1 MASCTDRHGHLIMI
15 LKINVNLCH
24 VICGLLCY
32 SDIQKITLYRYNLD
46 DLDNGFMPLMTSISL
61 QSCLKTIAMVMM
73 LIFGAASAWAQDTS
87 APVDFTANAVSSNA
101 ETGVMTAEGDVVIT
115 QGKMRLL
122 ADRVD
127 YNRNEGKAVATG
139 NVIFTDN
146 DGSTHYTDMLVLEK
160 NFSKAIAEP
169 VISQFK
175 DGSWVGGDKV
185 NHDRALGTVYEKARY
200 TPCDC
205 DFIGGKTPAWEI
217 NSSQSRHDPNSQ
229 TIYHENV
236 TMKIFAVPV
245 LYFPYLDH
253 PDWTVRRR
261 SGLLPPRISF
271 SSDLGTTYAQSYYW
285 VTGETHDA
293 EITPYY
299 FGNQGAAVKTTYRQR
314 WDYSSLNATIYKGRL
329 NTYKK
334 SREDVA
340 GIDAVFKT
348 TLGQK
353 WKTDVR
359 LYRASQDTFMRRY
372 NFDDAQTLKSSI
384 RTERIDR
391 NAYSRVE
398 AYDIQDL
405 TSDRDEENEATVL
418 PSVFHERYL
427 DTDQEGLSLR
437 VRLSALQLDNDE
449 STDLKRW
456 TSELYSRQDITTD
469 FGQLSVEGRLAGQYR
484 NIETATNNSGYEGE
498 LGQTTVAAGVG
509 WAMPVSVQMA
519 DRFAIVEPKVKL
531 VSVKATDRSNSIPNR
546 DSSDFRLDEAN
557 LFLLHR
563 EQGEDYNITSTR
575 IDGGVSMSLYD
586 PYLGDVTGFVGSSI
600 RLAGETPTGLNS
612 VAETDRISDILAS
625 LTVQPYSNFSM
636 AMSGRFH
643 PRDFHLNET
652 KLSGQLSFAET
663 QLSASYNQLSKS
675 YFDSATEEKEELVVT
690 AKQNLGYG
698 WGLSVTQKYDMTN
711 DKRELTDS
719 IVDINYGGGLQDC
732 LNISIGYNRD
742 TDSDRDIKPIDEV
755 FVVFNFKNLGAVG
768 TNQVKSLSS
777 N

>member
-1 MASCTDRHGHLIMI
+1 MAACTLARHHVIMI
-15 LKINVNLCH
+15 LKININLCH
-24 VICGLLCY
+24 VICAFRYY
-32 SDIQKITLYRYNLD
+32 SDIQKITLYCYNLD
-46 DLDNGFMPLMTSISL
+46 DLDHGFMPFISIFSPR
-61 QSCLKTIAMVMM
+61 SFLKTFALLTCLM
-73 LIFGAASAWAQDTS
+73 LSAASANAQNTS

-101 ETGVMTAEGDVVIT
+101 ETGVMTAEGDVIIT
-115 QGKMRLL
+115 QGDMRLL
-122 ADRVD
+122 ADRVE

-139 NVIFTDN
+139 NVVFTDN
-146 DGSTHYTDMLVLEK
+146 DGSTHYTDMLVLEE

-169 VISQFK
+169 VISQFN
-175 DGSWVGGDKV
+175 DGSWVGGNKV
-185 NHDRALGTVYEKARY
+185 NVERGVGTVYDKARY

-205 DFIGGKTPAWEI
+205 DFKGGKIPAWEI
-217 NSSQSRHDPNSQ
+217 NSSESRHDPNSQ
-229 TIYHENV
+229 TIYHQNV

-271 SSDLGTTYAQSYYW
+271 SSDLGTTYGQTYYW

-293 EITPYY
+293 AITPYF
-299 FGNQGAAVKTTYRQR
+299 FGNQGAAVKTVYRQR
-314 WDYSSLNATIYKGRL
+314 WDYSSLDATIYKGRV

-334 SREDVA
+334 TREDVA
-340 GIDAVFKT
+340 GVDASFQT

-353 WKTDVR
+353 WKTNVR

-372 NFDDAQTLKSSI
+372 NFDDAETLKSSI
-384 RTERIDR
+384 VTERIDR
-391 NAYSRVE
+391 DQYSRVE

-427 DTDQEGLSLR
+427 ETDQEGLSLR
-437 VRLSALQLDNDE
+437 LRLSALQLDNDE
-449 STDLKRW
+449 ATDLKRW

-484 NIETATNNSGYEGE
+484 NIETATNNDGYEGE
-498 LGQTTVAAGVG
+498 LGQTTVAAGLG

-519 DRFAIVEPKVKL
+519 DRFAVIEPKVKL

-575 IDGGVSMSLYD
+575 VDGGVSMSLYD
-586 PYLGDVTGFVGSSI
+586 PYLGDVTGFVGGSM
-600 RLAGETPTGLNS
+600 RLAGETPTGLNGVS
-612 VAETDRISDILAS
+612 ETDRISDILAN
-625 LTVQPYSNFSM
+625 LTVQPYSNLSM
-636 AMSGRFH
+636 AMSGRFN

-652 KLSGQLSFAET
+652 KLSGELRFHKT
-663 QLSASYNQLSKS
+663 QLSASYSQLSKS
-675 YFDSATEEKEELVVT
+675 YFNSATEEKEELTVT

-698 WGLSVTQKYDMTN
+698 WGLSLTQKYDMTN
-711 DKRELTDS
+711 DTRKLTDS
-719 IVDINYGGGLQDC
+719 IIDVNYGGGLQDC
-732 LNISIGYNRD
+732 LTISIGYNRN
-742 TDSDRDIKPIDEV
+742 TESDRDIKPIDEV

-768 TNQVKSLSS
+768 TNEVKSLSS

>member
-1 MASCTDRHGHLIMI
+1 MPFSLIHPTRSLFQVLFHGAGLGAVLGAVMAMA
-15 LKINVNLCH
+15 
-24 VICGLLCY
+24 
-32 SDIQKITLYRYNLD
+32 
-46 DLDNGFMPLMTSISL
+46 M
-61 QSCLKTIAMVMM
+61 AMV
-73 LIFGAASAWAQDTS
+73 LTAAPSWAQDAS
-87 APVDFTANAVSSNA
+87 APVDFTANTVSSNA

-115 QGKMRLL
+115 QGQMRLV

-127 YNRNEGKAVATG
+127 YDRNQGKAVATG

-146 DGSTHYTDMLVLEK
+146 EGSTHYSDLLVLEE

-169 VISQFK
+169 VISQFT

-185 NHDRALGTVYEKARY
+185 NHDAVLGTVYEKARY

-217 NSSQSRHDPNSQ
+217 NSSESRHDPNTQ

-293 EITPYY
+293 EITPYV
-299 FGNQGAAVKTTYRQR
+299 FGNKGTAVKTIYRQR
-314 WDYSSLNATIYKGRL
+314 WDKSSLKATLYQGQL

-334 SREDVA
+334 SRENVA
-340 GIDAVFKT
+340 GIDTHFET
-348 TLGQK
+348 TLGNK

-372 NFDDAQTLKSSI
+372 NFDNAETLKTSFV
-384 RTERIDR
+384 TERIDR
-391 NAYSRVE
+391 DRYSRIE

-405 TSDRDEENEATVL
+405 TSDRDPENEATVL

-427 DTDQEGLSLR
+427 ETDQDGLSLR
-437 VRLSALQLDNDE
+437 LRLSALQLDNDE
-449 STDLKRW
+449 ATDLKRW
-456 TSELYSRQDITTD
+456 TSELYSHQDITTD
-469 FGQLSVEGRLAGQYR
+469 WGQLSVEGRLAGQYR
-484 NIETATNNSGYEGE
+484 NIETATNNTGYEGE
-498 LGQTTVAAGVG
+498 LGQATMAAGLG
-509 WAMPVSVQMA
+509 WSMPVSVQMA
-519 DRFAIVEPKVKL
+519 DRFAIIEPKVKL

-546 DSSDFRLDEAN
+546 DSADFRLDEAN

-575 IDGGVSMSLYD
+575 VDGGVSMSVYD

-600 RLAGETPTGLNS
+600 RLAGDTPTGLNGVTES
-612 VAETDRISDILAS
+612 DRISDILAS
-625 LTVQPYSNFSM
+625 LSVQPYSNFSVG
-636 AMSGRFH
+636 MSGRFH

-652 KLSGQLSFAET
+652 KLSGSLNFADT
-663 QLSASYNQLSKS
+663 RLSASYNQLSKS
-675 YFDSATEEKEELVVT
+675 YFDSATEEKEELVLT
-690 AKQNLGYG
+690 ANQKLPYG

-711 DKRELTDS
+711 DTRELTDS
-719 IVDINYGGGLQDC
+719 IVDVNYGGGLQDC
-732 LNISIGYNRD
+732 LTISIGYNRD
-742 TDSDRDIKPIDEV
+742 TESDRDIKPIDEV
-755 FVVFNFKNLGAVG
+755 FVLFSFKNLGAVG
-768 TNQVKSLSS
+768 TSQINAIS